1 MPRSTVSQ
9 LERIV
14 GRGFVIVDEALLQLH
29 AETRGSDSVR
39 PVAILLPSTD
49 EQVSQL
55 FRLLGREGLGASVRG
70 GGSGLVWGALPHD
83 AVTVI
88 STARMNTPLRIVP
101 EQMNVTAGAGV
112 RIEEIA
118 AGVAAHGFR
127 LCGGMDMPP
136 FATAGGFVARNGD
149 GYGGPLGLADGL
161 LSGIRC
167 VFASGDIVS
176 SSKSGFSGPLDL
188 HGFAVGSEG
197 TLCVVTEATFRL
209 EPAPP
214 REVIVVALFRDVV
227 AATVAGVGL
236 FKTGFLPDSADII
249 AAEAIRGAL
258 AGEAAAAAGAALLVS
273 ISGGEQDVED
283 GAQWVSGVCHDFLAM
298 QALVTE
304 NRQRQEIANCWRSA
318 QRQFCSPHGGV
329 LADFSCPLAALP
341 ELTGYALGQAREY
354 GVVLSGMV
362 RVASECLWMHGAAKQ
377 GEEAKEQ
384 AFAARLQEKAL
395 ALKGSA
401 LAAHGVGA
409 RRLDLLP
416 SLHREADL
424 DAMRRIDAV
433 FDKHAILSLSLPRA
447 RSAERRDIVA
457 RRRREEE
464 VRVLKAKTAE
474 ITSKASLGALAE
486 SVAVPAPE
494 VLGLLVR
501 SARERGIVLS
511 INGFPRGASLDLDTS
526 GLNKVVLSDN
536 TSRVVVAEAGIAL
549 NDLATHLAANGLWFP
564 GSPYV
569 DGAIR
574 LGDFLAWETEGGFAP
589 GYGRLF
595 TRVLGLEAV
604 TGRGDVMSWGGMV
617 RMQHTGLRL
626 SELCLGKRNRYA
638 IITAIALR
646 VAVTPATRQCVVA
659 SYDNI
664 AAASSF
670 ARLALRGGQGSS
682 GHLAPRAVA
691 LFNGPPGS
699 GRPGEGVSVVV
710 EFSGTSSSV
719 AGHVNRATVLAAVE
733 GADHITSHED
743 KACEG
748 LWRRIAER
756 YSPVPDS
763 VNDESLKL
771 VLTTPPDTL
780 GFCLDHISRAC
791 SRRGHRCEYVAD
803 ALAARADVVVPNGV
817 SVAPEILRELDENL
831 TETPARIEV
840 FSPHEGLQEFTQNQG
855 QTPLAEELKQQFD
868 PSGILPSGR
877 LPAIGR

>member
-1 MPRSTVSQ
+1 LPRATVSQ

-14 GRGFVIVDEALLQLH
+14 GRGFVIVDETLLQLYG
-29 AETRGSDSVR
+29 ETRGGDSIR
-39 PVAILLPSTD
+39 PLAILLPSTD
-49 EQVSQL
+49 DQVSEI
-55 FRLLGREGLGASVRG
+55 FRLLGREGLAASVRG
-70 GGSGLVWGALPHD
+70 GGSSLVWGALPHD

-88 STARMNTPLRIVP
+88 STARMNTPLRVVA
-101 EQMNVTAGAGV
+101 EQMRVTAGAGV
-112 RIEEIA
+112 RIEEMVTA
-118 AGVAAHGFR
+118 VTAHGFR
-127 LCGGMDMPP
+127 LSGGMDMPP

-176 SSKSGFSGPLDL
+176 PSQSGFNGPLDL

-214 REVIVVALFRDVV
+214 REVVVVALFRDVV

-236 FKTGFLPDSADII
+236 LKTGFLPDSADII
-249 AAEAIRGAL
+249 AAEAVRGAL
-258 AGEAAAAAGAALLVS
+258 AGEAAVAAGAALLVS
-273 ISGGEQDVED
+273 VSGGEEDVED

-298 QALVTE
+298 QVIVTD
-304 NRQRQEIANCWRSA
+304 NRQRDEIVNFWRSA
-318 QRQFCSPHGGV
+318 QRQFCSHHGGV

-362 RVASECLWMHGAAKQ
+362 RVASECLWMHGAAEQ
-377 GEEAKEQ
+377 GDEAKEQ
-384 AFAARLQEKAL
+384 AFLARFQEKAL
-395 ALKGSA
+395 ALKGAA

-409 RRLDLLP
+409 RRLGFLP

-433 FDKHAILSLSLPRA
+433 LDKRAVLSLSLPPA
-447 RSAERRDIVA
+447 RNAERRDIGA
-457 RRRREEE
+457 RRKREEE
-464 VRVLKAKTAE
+464 IRALKAKTAE
-474 ITSKASLGALAE
+474 IANKASLGALPK
-486 SVAVPAPE
+486 SVLIPAPE
-494 VLGLLVR
+494 ILGLLVR

-511 INGFPRGASLDLDTS
+511 TNGFPRGASLDLDTS

-536 TSRVVVAEAGIAL
+536 ASRVVVAEAGITL
-549 NDLATHLAANGLWFP
+549 NDLASHLAANGLWFP

-569 DGAIR
+569 DGGIR
-574 LGDFLAWETEGGFAP
+574 LGDFLAWEIEGAYAR
-589 GYGRLF
+589 GYGRMY

-604 TGRGDVMSWGGMV
+604 TGRGDVISWGGMV
-617 RMQHTGLRL
+617 RMQHAGLRL

-638 IITAIALR
+638 LITAVALR
-646 VAVTPATRQCVVA
+646 VAVIPATKQCVVA
-659 SYDNI
+659 SYDNVVS
-664 AAASSF
+664 ASSF

-691 LFNGPPGS
+691 LFNGPPGGGRS
-699 GRPGEGVSVVV
+699 GKGVSVVV

-743 KACEG
+743 QACEG

-756 YSPVPDS
+756 YSPVPNSAD
-763 VNDESLKL
+763 DENLKL

-780 GFCLDHISRAC
+780 GFCLDHVLRVC
-791 SRRGHRCEYVAD
+791 SRRGRRCEFVAD
-803 ALAARADVVVPNGV
+803 ALAARADIVVPNGAA
-817 SVAPEILRELDENL
+817 VAPEILRELDENL
-831 TETPARIEV
+831 VETPARIEV
-840 FSPHEGLQEFTQNQG
+840 FSLHEGLQEFLQNQR
-855 QTPLAEELKQQFD
+855 QTQLAEELKQQFD
-868 PSGILPSGR
+868 PSGILPSGL